1 MTPEQRSADGLT
13 DVAARVEPRVEPP
26 LLPPSSEVSAFDSRL
41 LDAPL
46 LHPDADLPISVPT
59 TYLDYEED
67 YGYEQARARRR
78 ARAKAHQK
86 MARLRLYSYFMTL
99 AACVFALMAF
109 MYLVQGQ
116 GDRDA
121 TFLTLGALFGAITV
135 FLLWAA
141 VRVTHVGEHE
151 LHH

>member
-1 MTPEQRSADGLT
+1 MTPEQRSADTG
-13 DVAARVEPRVEPP
+13 VAARVEPP
-26 LLPPSSEVSAFDSRL
+26 LLPPLSDVSAFDSHL
-41 LDAPL
+41 LDVPL
-46 LHPDADLPISVPT
+46 RHADADLPIALPSDPF
-59 TYLDYEED
+59 YDDRYGD
-67 YGYEQARARRR
+67 DRYGYEQARARRR
-78 ARAKAHQK
+78 ARAKANQK

-99 AACVFALMAF
+99 AACVFALMTF

-116 GDRDA
+116 GDQDA
-121 TFLTLGALFGAITV
+121 TFLALGAMFGAVTV